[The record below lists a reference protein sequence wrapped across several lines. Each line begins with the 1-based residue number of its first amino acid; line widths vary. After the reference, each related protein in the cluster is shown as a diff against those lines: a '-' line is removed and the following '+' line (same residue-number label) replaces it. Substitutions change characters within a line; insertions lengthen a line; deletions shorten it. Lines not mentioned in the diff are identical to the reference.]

1 LPNANCSRVLA
12 LFLWRWLAVFDL
24 AGRDI
29 DHAFRPLVQIARAFG
44 GLGHLMLRHFATY
57 LSSISFASLLAS
69 RRVA

>member
-1 LPNANCSRVLA
+1 VGQFEA
-12 LFLWRWLAVFDL
+12 LFIFLQHIARF
-24 AGRDI
+24 AGRNI
-29 DHAFRPLVQIARAFG
+29 NHALCPLVQVARAFG